1 MVSRAGGTAELVP
14 IVRVGGRRSRV
25 ELSELLEQGEKGNG
39 NLKEWKNINSR
50 GLDCEDPRVG
60 PRAGWLV

>member
-14 IVRVGGRRSRV
+14 MVRVGGRRSLRV

-50 GLDCEDPRVG
+50 GLDCEDPRAG
-60 PRAGWLV
+60 PRAG